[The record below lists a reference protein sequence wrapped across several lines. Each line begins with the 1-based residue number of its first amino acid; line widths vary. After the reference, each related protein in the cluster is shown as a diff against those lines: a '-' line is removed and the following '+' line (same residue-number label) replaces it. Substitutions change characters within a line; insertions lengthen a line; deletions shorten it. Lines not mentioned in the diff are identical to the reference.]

1 MINFKVFFR
10 VFFFLIINFAAL
22 AIGAI
27 STVEGVPSDWYIN
40 LNKAPWT
47 PPGWVFS
54 VAWSTIM
61 IAFAFYMSYLWS
73 SKENKKIILVLYII
87 QLALNISWNPAF
99 FLFHDVVSGLVI
111 ISVLTI
117 LIGYLLIKYYP
128 ALKLKSIL
136 IFPYF
141 LWLLI
146 ATSLNAYI
154 FFMN

>member
-61 IAFAFYMSYLWS
+61 IAFAFFMSYLWS

-117 LIGYLLIKYYP
+117 LIGYLLI
-128 ALKLKSIL
+128 LSL
-136 IFPYF
+136 IH
-141 LWLLI
+141 I
-146 ATSLNAYI
+146 
-154 FFMN
+154 